1 MLGWVSYF
9 KTSIFKTSQPLNFLT
24 SYLPTFST
32 SQLPTLS
39 ISELPGI
46 PAFRP
51 MCFSISQLLSIP
63 AFPITVDKLE
73 NAIGGDRDEIVDTT
87 KDSVGV
93 ACNREKIG
101 KSYIDKFPPIEFS
114 QILTKGY
121 LPCP

>member
-9 KTSIFKTSQPLNFLT
+9 KTSIFPTSQLPNFLT
-24 SYLPTFST
+24 SY
-32 SQLPTLS
+32 LPTLS

-73 NAIGGDRDEIVDTT
+73 NAIGSNRDEIVETT
-87 KDSVGV
+87 KDSVGAV
-93 ACNREKIG
+93 CNREKIG
-101 KSYIDKFPPIEFS
+101 KSYIDKFPPIEFF

>member
-9 KTSIFKTSQPLNFLT
+9 KTSIFPTSQLPNFLT
-24 SYLPTFST
+24 SY
-32 SQLPTLS
+32 LPTLS

-46 PAFRP
+46 PA
-51 MCFSISQLLSIP
+51 CS
-63 AFPITVDKLE
+63 ITVNKFE
-73 NAIGGDRDEIVDTT
+73 NAIGSNRDEIVETT
-87 KDSVGV
+87 KDSVGA

-101 KSYIDKFPPIEFS
+101 KSYIDKFPPIEFF